1 MKALAALAAKTANDE
16 EFLGKINEALLQL
29 QLESAGK
36 SSQLGYRLEDL
47 EASRDILRDFL
58 EVLSRVISQAQRGEL
73 ASAQTPVELA
83 AEDVLARLDDQGKP
97 REDWLEDINRTI
109 EQLKTEAP
117 IKSNDWALLEQL
129 IDFLDAEFAQDIAAI
144 AKS

>member
-1 MKALAALAAKTANDE
+1 MRALAALAAKTTNDE
-16 EFLGKINEALLQL
+16 EFLGKINDALLQL
-29 QLESAGK
+29 QLEAAGK
-36 SSQLGYRLEDL
+36 SAELGYKPEDL

-83 AEDVLARLDDQGKP
+83 AEDVLTRLDDQGKP
-97 REDWLEDINRTI
+97 REDWLEDINRTS
-109 EQLKTEAP
+109 EQLKTDAP

-129 IDFLDAEFAQDIAAI
+129 IDFLDAEFAQDLAAI